1 MENNSK
7 IDDIK
12 QNKGIFGFGLSHNN
26 NLDLFTLVI
35 LAYSGLFIQFFF
47 SSSYDPYGLN
57 GPATLALWGY
67 GLTGI
72 AIFLMIFM
80 SFYINNKL
88 NINKKINLELEK
100 KESSISEIFKSIILT
115 TTLPIV
121 LTLGTILYIFYINY
135 TFFEKINKGLLP
147 DTYNTYYLFSSILLI
162 VQISLIVKYL
172 YNDLNNLVTKNKD
185 PKIIKESTIIKSLS
199 YILITLNFVFILIMH
214 ILLQIFSTNG

>member
-1 MENNSK
+1 M
-7 IDDIK
+7 
-12 QNKGIFGFGLSHNN
+12 
-26 NLDLFTLVI
+26 LFR
-35 LAYSGLFIQFFF
+35 S
-47 SSSYDPYGLN
+47 
-57 GPATLALWGY
+57 
-67 GLTGI
+67 
-72 AIFLMIFM
+72 
-80 SFYINNKL
+80 
-88 NINKKINLELEK
+88 

-214 ILLQIFSTNG
+214 ILLQFFSTNG